1 MGIPHHDRLR
11 EQFRFT
17 IELALREALRPVGI
31 RRQLTEMQM
40 QVMSEK
46 VLRFILRSNW
56 KVRLGLPAVSRTGG
70 TQEHNTAE
78 LG

>member
-1 MGIPHHDRLR
+1 MVIPPHDRLR

-17 IELALREALRPVGI
+17 IELALREALRP
-31 RRQLTEMQM
+31 
-40 QVMSEK
+40 VMSEK